1 MTPSG
6 DRPIITAPSPKS
18 CQGGVVSDKATK
30 LALPIVAEFE
40 GFRSHPY
47 PDPASPL
54 AKATR
59 KEPWGHVPARLIL
72 NRLPAATAALSGA
85 PWTIGYGQTGKC
97 ITPDTGPWS
106 AAFAR
111 DKLGE
116 EVHLRVNAVRARAK
130 KDGGVL
136 QDAQVAALA
145 SFLFNVGE
153 GRKAAGKD
161 PGKDGLFMLK
171 SGRPSTMW
179 RKAMEGCHTCA
190 ADQFHVWNKAGGK
203 VMAGLTRRRS
213 AERSLYL
220 LGV

>member
-1 MTPSG
+1 M
-6 DRPIITAPSPKS
+6 
-18 CQGGVVSDKATK
+18 SDQAAK

-40 GFRSHPY
+40 GFRPHPY

-59 KEPWGHVPARLIL
+59 KEPWGHVPARSIL

-85 PWTIGYGQTGKC
+85 PWTIGYGQTGKF
-97 ITPDTGPWS
+97 ITPDTAPWS
-106 AAFAR
+106 DAVAR
-111 DKLGE
+111 ANLEE
-116 EVHLRVNAVRARAK
+116 EVQLRVNAVRARAK

-136 QDAQVAALA
+136 QDAKVAALA

-190 ADQFHVWNKAGGK
+190 ADQFPVWNKAGGQ
-203 VMAGLTRRRS
+203 VMAGLTRRRA

-220 LGV
+220 RAG

>member
-40 GFRSHPY
+40 GFRPHPY
-47 PDPASPL
+47 PDPASKL
-54 AKATR
+54 AMATR
-59 KEPWGHVPARLIL
+59 KERWGYASARSIL
-72 NRLPAATAALSGA
+72 NRLPAATAALPGS
-85 PWTIGYGQTGKC
+85 PWTIGYGQTGKN
-97 ITPDTGPWS
+97 ITPDTAPWRE
-106 AAFAR
+106 AEAR
-111 DKLGE
+111 AKLE
-116 EVHLRVNAVRARAK
+116 EELQLRVNAVRARAK

-136 QDAQVAALA
+136 NDHQVAAMA

-153 GRKAAGKD
+153 GRKASGKD
-161 PGKDGLFMLK
+161 PGKDGLFMLR

-179 RKAMEGCHTCA
+179 RRAMEGCHICA
-190 ADQFHVWNKAGGK
+190 ANQFPAWNKAGGQ
-203 VMAGLTRRRS
+203 VMAGLTRRRA